1 VTSPLILIA
10 SGGTG
15 GHMFPARAF
24 ADAIVAR
31 GGRVALITDPR
42 GKRYTEGFPAEEI
55 LILPVTNASEGGIK
69 GKIDAGFAVMK
80 SLGQVG
86 PFIKDHKPDAIVGFG
101 GYPTFPV
108 LFSAG
113 KIPIFIHEQNAVLGR
128 VNKLFQGKAVKIAS
142 GFAQLDGLE
151 HPDKH
156 VVAGNPVRQAI
167 VDARLDGYPDLS
179 SGSLRILVTGGSQG
193 ARILGDIVPQSIAA
207 LPEDLRLRLFV
218 SHQVREE
225 QAEQAR
231 EVYAD
236 AGVQAEVWPFFKDM
250 ADRLARCHL
259 VIGRSGASTV
269 SETAV
274 VGRPAILVPLAI
286 ATNDH
291 QTFNA
296 QALAASGAAEVISE
310 ADFSLDRLT
319 GSLRNLLTAPD
330 ELQKRAKAARTVGKP
345 DAAETLAD
353 LVFGA
358 IGGALQ
364 TRLS

>member
-1 VTSPLILIA
+1 MTAPLILIA

-31 GGRVALITDPR
+31 GGRVALVTDPR
-42 GKRYTEGFPAEEI
+42 GKRYTEGFPAEEV
-55 LILPVTNASEGGIK
+55 LILPVTNADEGGIK
-69 GKIDAGFAVMK
+69 GKIDAGFSVVK
-80 SLGQVG
+80 SLSLVG
-86 PFIKDHKPDAIVGFG
+86 RFIKDHAPSAVVGFG

-113 KIPIFIHEQNAVLGR
+113 KIPIIIHEQNAVLGR

-151 HPDKH
+151 HPEKH
-156 VVAGNPVRQAI
+156 IVVGNPVRQAI
-167 VDARLDGYPDLS
+167 VDARLEAYPDLA
-179 SGSLRILVTGGSQG
+179 SGTIRILVTGGSQG
-193 ARILGDIVPQSIAA
+193 ARILGNVVPQAIAS
-207 LPEDLRLRLFV
+207 LPEALRLRLFV

-225 QAEQAR
+225 QGDEAR
-231 EVYAD
+231 EAYSE
-236 AGVQAEVWPFFKDM
+236 AGVQAEVWPFFRDM
-250 ADRLARCHL
+250 ADRLAKSHL

-296 QALAASGAAEVISE
+296 QALANAGAADVISE
-310 ADFSLDRLT
+310 AGFSVERLT
-319 GSLRNLLTAPD
+319 NTLQNLLTAPD
-330 ELQKRAKAARTVGKP
+330 ELQKRAKAARGVGKP

-353 LVFGA
+353 IVWA
-358 IGGALQ
+358 I
-364 TRLS
+364 T

>member
-1 VTSPLILIA
+1 VTSPLVLIA
-10 SGGTG
+10 AGGTG

-24 ADAIVAR
+24 ADAIIAR
-31 GGRVALITDPR
+31 GGRVALVTDPR
-42 GKRYTEGFPAEEI
+42 GKRYTEGFPAEEV
-55 LILPVTNASEGGIK
+55 LILPVTNADEGGIK
-69 GKIDAGFAVMK
+69 GKIDAGFSVMK
-80 SLGQVG
+80 SLGLVG
-86 PFIKDHKPDAIVGFG
+86 RFIKDHAPSAIVGFG

-113 KIPIFIHEQNAVLGR
+113 KIPVIIHEQNAVLGR

-151 HPDKH
+151 HLDKH
-156 VVAGNPVRQAI
+156 VVAGNPVRQPI
-167 VDARLDGYPDLS
+167 VDARLEGYPDLA
-179 SGSLRILVTGGSQG
+179 SGRLRILVTGGSQG
-193 ARILGDIVPQSIAA
+193 ARILGTVVPEAIAA

-225 QAEQAR
+225 QAELAR
-231 EVYAD
+231 ETYAD
-236 AGVQAEVWPFFKDM
+236 AGVQTEVWPFFKDM
-250 ADRLARCHL
+250 ADRLAKCHL

-296 QALAASGAAEVISE
+296 QALANAGAAEVIAE
-310 ADFSLDRLT
+310 ADFTVARLT
-319 GSLRNLLTAPD
+319 NALRNLLTAPD
-330 ELQKRAKAARTVGKP
+330 ELQKRAKAARAVGKP

-353 LVFGA
+353 LVYGA
-358 IGGALQ
+358 ITNADQ
-364 TRLS
+364 KEVA

>member
-1 VTSPLILIA
+1 MNSPLILIA
-10 SGGTG
+10 AGGTG

-24 ADAIVAR
+24 ADAIIAR
-31 GGRVALITDPR
+31 GGRVALVTDPR
-42 GKRYTEGFPAEEI
+42 GKRYTEGFPAVEV
-55 LILPVTNASEGGIK
+55 LILPVTNADEGGIK

-80 SLGQVG
+80 SLGLVG
-86 PFIKDHKPDAIVGFG
+86 PFMKDHKPDAIVGFG

-113 KIPIFIHEQNAVLGR
+113 KVPVIIHEQNAVLGR

-167 VDARLDGYPDLS
+167 VDARLEGYPDLA
-179 SGSLRILVTGGSQG
+179 SGGLRILITGGSQG
-193 ARILGDIVPQSIAA
+193 ARILGETVANAIAQ
-207 LPEDLRLRLFV
+207 LPEDLRMRLFI

-225 QAEQAR
+225 QGDAVR
-231 EVYAD
+231 EIYRD

-250 ADRLARCHL
+250 ADRLAKCHL

-274 VGRPAILVPLAI
+274 VGRPSILVPLAI

-296 QALAASGAAEVISE
+296 QALASSGAAEVIPE
-310 ADFSLDRLT
+310 AEFNLDRLT
-319 GSLRNLLTAPD
+319 NTLRNLLTAPD
-330 ELQKRAKAARTVGKP
+330 ELMKRAKAARAVGKP

-353 LVFGA
+353 LVYGA
-358 IGGALQ
+358 IGE
-364 TRLS
+364 

>member
-1 VTSPLILIA
+1 MISPLILIA
-10 SGGTG
+10 AGGTG

-24 ADAIVAR
+24 ADAIVGR
-31 GGRVALITDPR
+31 GGRVALVTDPR
-42 GKRYTEGFPAEEI
+42 GKRYTEGFPADDI
-55 LILPVTNASEGGIK
+55 LILPVTNAEEGGLK
-69 GKIDAGFAVMK
+69 GKIDAGFAVMR
-80 SLGQVG
+80 SLGLVG
-86 PFIKDHKPDAIVGFG
+86 PFIKAHSPSAIVGFG

-113 KIPIFIHEQNAVLGR
+113 KIPVIIHEQNAVLGR

-151 HPDKH
+151 HPEKH
-156 VVAGNPVRQAI
+156 VVVGNPVRQAI
-167 VDARLDGYPDLS
+167 VDARPAGYPDPEL
-179 SGSLRILVTGGSQG
+179 GGLRILVTGGSQG
-193 ARILGDIVPQSIAA
+193 ARILGDVVPQAIAA

-225 QAEQAR
+225 QCDFAR
-231 EVYAD
+231 ETYAE

-250 ADRLARCHL
+250 ADRLAKCHL

-296 QALAASGAAEVISE
+296 QALASSGAAEVILE

-319 GSLRNLLTAPD
+319 NTLQNLLTAPD
-330 ELQKRAKAARTVGKP
+330 DLIKRATAARSVGKP

-353 LVFGA
+353 LVYTSMA
-358 IGGALQ
+358 PIAP
-364 TRLS
+364 

>member
-1 VTSPLILIA
+1 MTSPLILIA
-10 SGGTG
+10 AGGTG

-24 ADAIVAR
+24 ADVIIAR
-31 GGRVALITDPR
+31 GGRVALVTDPR
-42 GKRYTEGFPAEEI
+42 GKRYTEGFPAQDV
-55 LILPVTNASEGGIK
+55 LILPVTNAEEGGLK

-80 SLGQVG
+80 SLGLVG
-86 PFIKDHKPDAIVGFG
+86 PFIKTHKPAAIVGFG
-101 GYPTFPV
+101 GYPTLPV

-113 KIPIFIHEQNAVLGR
+113 KTPIVIHEQNAVLGR
-128 VNKLFQGKAVKIAS
+128 VNKLFQSKAAKIAS

-156 VVAGNPVRQAI
+156 VVVGNPVRQAI
-167 VDARLDGYPDLS
+167 VDARLEAYPDPS
-179 SGSLRILVTGGSQG
+179 SGSLRLLVTGGSQG
-193 ARILGDIVPQSIAA
+193 ARILGDTVAQAISA
-207 LPEDLRLRLFV
+207 LPQDIRLRLFV

-225 QAEQAR
+225 QAEHVR
-231 EVYAD
+231 ELYAQ

-250 ADRLARCHL
+250 ADRLAKCHL

-269 SETAV
+269 SETAI

-296 QALAASGAAEVISE
+296 QALASTGAAEVIAE

-319 GSLRNLLTAPD
+319 NSLRNLLSSPD
-330 ELQKRAKAARTVGKP
+330 DLQKRAKAARAVGKP

-353 LVFGA
+353 LVYGA
-358 IGGALQ
+358 IGSAQ
-364 TRLS
+364 ST